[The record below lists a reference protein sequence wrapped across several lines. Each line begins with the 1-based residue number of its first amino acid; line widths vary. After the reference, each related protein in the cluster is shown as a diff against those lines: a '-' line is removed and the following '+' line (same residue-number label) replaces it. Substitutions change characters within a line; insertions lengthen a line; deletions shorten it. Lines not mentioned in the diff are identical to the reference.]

1 MAIIE
6 FDPLWHP
13 YMIGDIQK
21 LEDVHCVETFYQNNK
36 HSCSPKL
43 LRQTEDAE
51 SKTTSSNSH
60 QVKLPIAIVGRGP
73 DSIDVRCIMYAYM

>member
-51 SKTTSSNSH
+51 SDVSATKKGEVH
-60 QVKLPIAIVGRGP
+60 HIAHVEVATW
-73 DSIDVRCIMYAYM
+73 SCT